1 MSAEEEEEEAWDDI
15 GRCKLGGED
24 EADEIGE
31 DDDDGDDV
39 SLEWDDEGIG
49 GGGCWSSFSSDMITN
64 TEELVDW
71 PIFEKSLK
79 RVLDKIRK

>member
-1 MSAEEEEEEAWDDI
+1 MSSSSSFRLERMSAEEEEEEAWDDI

-39 SLEWDDEGIG
+39 SLE
-49 GGGCWSSFSSDMITN
+49 
-64 TEELVDW
+64 
-71 PIFEKSLK
+71 
-79 RVLDKIRK
+79 